1 MVITIDTQGLLELTI
16 NIFLLKGNTL
26 SFLYYKENSHYQSFR
41 FYPFD
46 VLLYVSFNHAFLII
60 GGGMHKKEKKMIIHI
75 EEFTNL
81 RMIDTMYITN
91 ITTTTTISVETV
103 DAFHISL
110 PDLL

>member
-1 MVITIDTQGLLELTI
+1 
-16 NIFLLKGNTL
+16 
-26 SFLYYKENSHYQSFR
+26 
-41 FYPFD
+41 
-46 VLLYVSFNHAFLII
+46 
-60 GGGMHKKEKKMIIHI
+60 MHKKEKEKKKMIIHI

-91 ITTTTTISVETV
+91 ITTTTISVETV

>member
-1 MVITIDTQGLLELTI
+1 
-16 NIFLLKGNTL
+16 
-26 SFLYYKENSHYQSFR
+26 
-41 FYPFD
+41 
-46 VLLYVSFNHAFLII
+46 
-60 GGGMHKKEKKMIIHI
+60 MHKKEKEKKKIIHI

-91 ITTTTTISVETV
+91 NITTTTISVETG

>member
-1 MVITIDTQGLLELTI
+1 
-16 NIFLLKGNTL
+16 
-26 SFLYYKENSHYQSFR
+26 
-41 FYPFD
+41 
-46 VLLYVSFNHAFLII
+46 
-60 GGGMHKKEKKMIIHI
+60 MHKKEKEKMIIHI

-91 ITTTTTISVETV
+91 ITTTTISVETV

>member
-1 MVITIDTQGLLELTI
+1 MH
-16 NIFLLKGNTL
+16 K
-26 SFLYYKENSHYQSFR
+26 KE
-41 FYPFD
+41 
-46 VLLYVSFNHAFLII
+46 
-60 GGGMHKKEKKMIIHI
+60 KKEKKMIIHI

-91 ITTTTTISVETV
+91 NNITTTTISVETV

>member
-1 MVITIDTQGLLELTI
+1 
-16 NIFLLKGNTL
+16 
-26 SFLYYKENSHYQSFR
+26 
-41 FYPFD
+41 
-46 VLLYVSFNHAFLII
+46 
-60 GGGMHKKEKKMIIHI
+60 MHKKEKKEKKKIIHI

-91 ITTTTTISVETV
+91 NITTISVETV

>member
-1 MVITIDTQGLLELTI
+1 
-16 NIFLLKGNTL
+16 
-26 SFLYYKENSHYQSFR
+26 
-41 FYPFD
+41 
-46 VLLYVSFNHAFLII
+46 
-60 GGGMHKKEKKMIIHI
+60 MHKKEKEKEKKMIIHI

>member
-1 MVITIDTQGLLELTI
+1 
-16 NIFLLKGNTL
+16 
-26 SFLYYKENSHYQSFR
+26 
-41 FYPFD
+41 
-46 VLLYVSFNHAFLII
+46 
-60 GGGMHKKEKKMIIHI
+60 MHKKEKEKKMIIHI

-91 ITTTTTISVETV
+91 IITTTISVETV

>member
-1 MVITIDTQGLLELTI
+1 MH
-16 NIFLLKGNTL
+16 K
-26 SFLYYKENSHYQSFR
+26 KE
-41 FYPFD
+41 
-46 VLLYVSFNHAFLII
+46 
-60 GGGMHKKEKKMIIHI
+60 KKEKKMIIHI

-91 ITTTTTISVETV
+91 ITTTISVETV

>member
-1 MVITIDTQGLLELTI
+1 MH
-16 NIFLLKGNTL
+16 K
-26 SFLYYKENSHYQSFR
+26 KE
-41 FYPFD
+41 
-46 VLLYVSFNHAFLII
+46 
-60 GGGMHKKEKKMIIHI
+60 KKEKKMIIHI

-91 ITTTTTISVETV
+91 ITTTTISVETV